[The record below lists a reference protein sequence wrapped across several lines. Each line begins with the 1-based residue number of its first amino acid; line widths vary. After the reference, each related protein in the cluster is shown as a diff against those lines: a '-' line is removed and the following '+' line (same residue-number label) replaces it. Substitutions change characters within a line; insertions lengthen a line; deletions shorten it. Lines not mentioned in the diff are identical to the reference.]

1 VKHWEGNKLIEI
13 GRDSKMSI
21 ATRRAAVTLGGISA
35 LLGVVWLIRG
45 PLGIQQYSV
54 TILLVGFG
62 LFFLGRVLRTETNSG
77 TGRALVS
84 LLWNLLAAFVGI
96 ILSIWILG
104 WVASLQSDVF
114 PSMIS
119 RWVPDLVI
127 GGIAVGLGAYAVQ
140 KSGLARGR
148 TTPFL
153 VTEGKGPTMEGT
165 RLIVKQ
171 DTVGMPIRRQ
181 GRTIGCVLLGEV
193 ATSFKTP
200 MGMVSASLP
209 GPVTTVGIPFQGRTV
224 SKDDVAKMT
233 GKGSDQLIEETN
245 SRAQN
250 VDVGRIRIRDGCMG
264 ERWKIGPLIFDWDGD
279 GEHHPKERWLA
290 KGTGSAYVTT
300 DGHRATAKWNGSSLS
315 IGDGSMKLAV
325 GSDSFSYSPTEV
337 KTASPHHTLQVTQD
351 KITLDTRKFTLKVS
365 GDNVI
370 LRTEDKT
377 NRTESKALANDLR
390 SLLTETAKKQ
400 VKDVMEGSPID
411 LSEMFTTTEEVL
423 AKYD

>member
-1 VKHWEGNKLIEI
+1 
-13 GRDSKMSI
+13 MSI

-62 LFFLGRVLRTETNSG
+62 LFFLGRVLRTQTNSG
-77 TGRALVS
+77 AGRALVS

-114 PSMIS
+114 PTMIS

-140 KSGLARGR
+140 KSGLARGG

-165 RLIVKQ
+165 RLAVKQ

-209 GPVTTVGIPFQGRTV
+209 GPVTTVGIPFQGRQV
-224 SKDDVAKMT
+224 SKDDVTKMT

-411 LSEMFTTTEEVL
+411 LSDMFTTTEEVL

>member
-1 VKHWEGNKLIEI
+1 
-13 GRDSKMSI
+13 MST

-337 KTASPHHTLQVTQD
+337 RTASPHHTLQVTQY

-411 LSEMFTTTEEVL
+411 LSDMFTTTEEAL

>member
-1 VKHWEGNKLIEI
+1 
-13 GRDSKMSI
+13 M
-21 ATRRAAVTLGGISA
+21 
-35 LLGVVWLIRG
+35 LLGVIWLIRQPVG
-45 PLGIQQYSV
+45 LEQYSLD
-54 TILLVGFG
+54 LLLIGFG
-62 LFFLGRVLRTETNSG
+62 LFFLGRLLRTETNSG
-77 TGRALVS
+77 VGRTLVS
-84 LLWNLLAAFVGI
+84 LLWNLAGVFVGLTLTTLI
-96 ILSIWILG
+96 FGWI
-104 WVASLQSDVF
+104 ASLQSDTF
-114 PSMIS
+114 PATIS

-127 GGIAVGLGAYAVQ
+127 GAIVTGFSAFALQ
-140 KSGLARGR
+140 RSSLAKR
-148 TTPFL
+148 TLTPFL
-153 VTEGKGPTMEGT
+153 VTEGRGPTMQGT
-165 RLIVKQ
+165 KLVVKQ
-171 DTVGMPIRRQ
+171 DTVGMPIRRE

-193 ATSFKTP
+193 STSFKTP

-224 SKDDVAKMT
+224 TNHEALKMT
-233 GKGSDQLIEETN
+233 GKEPDQLIEETN

-264 ERWKIGPLIFDWDGD
+264 DRWKIGPLIFDWDGD

-300 DGHRATAKWNGSSLS
+300 DGHRSTAKWNGSSLS

-325 GSDSFSYSPTEV
+325 GSDNFSYSPTEV

-351 KITLDTRKFTLKVS
+351 RITLDTRKFTLKVS

-377 NRTESKALANDLR
+377 SRTESKALANDLR

-411 LSEMFTTTEEVL
+411 LSDMFTTTEEVL

>member
-1 VKHWEGNKLIEI
+1 MIEI
-13 GRDSKMSI
+13 GRDSNMSI

-62 LFFLGRVLRTETNSG
+62 LFFLGRVLRTQTNSG
-77 TGRALVS
+77 AGRALVS

-114 PSMIS
+114 PTMIS

-127 GGIAVGLGAYAVQ
+127 GGIAAGLGAYAVQ

-233 GKGSDQLIEETN
+233 GKGSEQLIEETN

-337 KTASPHHTLQVTQD
+337 RTASPHHTLQVTQD

-411 LSEMFTTTEEVL
+411 LSDMFTTTEEAL

>member
-1 VKHWEGNKLIEI
+1 MIEI

-77 TGRALVS
+77 AGRALVS

-114 PSMIS
+114 PTMIS

-127 GGIAVGLGAYAVQ
+127 GGIAAGLGAYTVQ

-233 GKGSDQLIEETN
+233 GKGSEQLIEETN

-337 KTASPHHTLQVTQD
+337 RTASPHHTLQVTQD

-377 NRTESKALANDLR
+377 NRTESKALADDLR

-411 LSEMFTTTEEVL
+411 LSDMFTTTEEVL

>member
-1 VKHWEGNKLIEI
+1 LIEI
-13 GRDSKMSI
+13 GRDSNMSI
-21 ATRRAAVTLGGISA
+21 ATRRVAVTLGGISA
-35 LLGVVWLIRG
+35 LLGVAWLIRG

-77 TGRALVS
+77 AGRALVS

-114 PSMIS
+114 PTMIS

-127 GGIAVGLGAYAVQ
+127 GGIAAGLGAYTVQ

-233 GKGSDQLIEETN
+233 GKGSEQLIEETN

-411 LSEMFTTTEEVL
+411 LSDMFTTTEEAL

>member
-1 VKHWEGNKLIEI
+1 MIEI
-13 GRDSKMSI
+13 GRDSNMSI

-77 TGRALVS
+77 AGRALVS

-114 PSMIS
+114 PTMIS

-127 GGIAVGLGAYAVQ
+127 GGIAAGLGAYTVQ

-209 GPVTTVGIPFQGRTV
+209 GPVTTVGIPFQGRQV
-224 SKDDVAKMT
+224 SKDDVTKMT

-411 LSEMFTTTEEVL
+411 LSDMFTTTEEVL

>member
-1 VKHWEGNKLIEI
+1 MIEI

-77 TGRALVS
+77 AGRALVS

-279 GEHHPKERWLA
+279 GEHHSKERWLA

-337 KTASPHHTLQVTQD
+337 RTASPHHTLQVTQY

>member
-1 VKHWEGNKLIEI
+1 
-13 GRDSKMSI
+13 M
-21 ATRRAAVTLGGISA
+21 
-35 LLGVVWLIRG
+35 
-45 PLGIQQYSV
+45 
-54 TILLVGFG
+54 
-62 LFFLGRVLRTETNSG
+62 
-77 TGRALVS
+77 
-84 LLWNLLAAFVGI
+84 
-96 ILSIWILG
+96 
-104 WVASLQSDVF
+104 
-114 PSMIS
+114 
-119 RWVPDLVI
+119 
-127 GGIAVGLGAYAVQ
+127 
-140 KSGLARGR
+140 
-148 TTPFL
+148 
-153 VTEGKGPTMEGT
+153 
-165 RLIVKQ
+165 
-171 DTVGMPIRRQ
+171 
-181 GRTIGCVLLGEV
+181 
-193 ATSFKTP
+193 
-200 MGMVSASLP
+200 
-209 GPVTTVGIPFQGRTV
+209 
-224 SKDDVAKMT
+224 SKDDVTKMT
-233 GKGSDQLIEETN
+233 GKGSEQLIEETN

-337 KTASPHHTLQVTQD
+337 KTASPYHTLQVTQD